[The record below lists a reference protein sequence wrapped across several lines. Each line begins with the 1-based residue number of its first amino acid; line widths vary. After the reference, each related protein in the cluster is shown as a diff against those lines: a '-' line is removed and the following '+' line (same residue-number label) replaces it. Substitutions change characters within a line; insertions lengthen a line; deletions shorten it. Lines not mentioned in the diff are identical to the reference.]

1 MCVLFGIFYFFV
13 QIYFSFPSVY
23 ALCFIVKQRI
33 DSGFF
38 LFKAEQMKKAE
49 KKKNWKKFNKL
60 QDFIDLS
67 DDDFV

>member
-23 ALCFIVKQRI
+23 ALCVIVKQRI

-38 LFKAEQMKKAE
+38 LCNTKA
-49 KKKNWKKFNKL
+49 
-60 QDFIDLS
+60 DSS